1 MQPRMS
7 ATLHR
12 IDGAPAS
19 PSLDPMVRLVAH
31 DMNAVNSVI
40 LDRMQSDIPLI
51 PELAGHLIAG
61 GGKRMRPMLTLAC
74 ARLLDYPGTRH
85 HKLAAAVEFIHTAT
99 LLHDDVVDG
108 SDLRRGRRT
117 ANIIWGN
124 PASVL
129 VGDFLFS
136 RSFELMVEDGSL
148 KVLRILSNASAV
160 IAEGEVNQLTAQRQV
175 QTTEER
181 YLDIIGAKT
190 ASLFAAA
197 CRIAAVVAERP
208 EPEEAALDA
217 YGRNLGIA
225 FQLVDDAI
233 DYASDAATMGK
244 GVGDDFRDG
253 KVTLPVILA
262 HARGSVEDKTFW
274 RDAMMG
280 HRISDHDL
288 ARATLLLRETG
299 ALEDT
304 LAHARH
310 YGQRAIDALGGFGQ
324 SAAKAALTE
333 AVAFAVARAY

>member
-1 MQPRMS
+1 MTATVHPLHPPR
-7 ATLHR
+7 A
-12 IDGAPAS
+12 
-19 PSLDPMVRLVAH
+19 PSLEPMVQLVAG
-31 DMNAVNSVI
+31 DLNQVNAVI
-40 LDRMQSDIPLI
+40 LDRMQSEVPLI

-108 SDLRRGRRT
+108 SGLRRGRRT

-148 KVLRILSNASAV
+148 KVLRILSRASAV
-160 IAEGEVNQLTAQRQV
+160 IAEGEVDQLSAQRRVETSEDQ
-175 QTTEER
+175 
-181 YLDIIGAKT
+181 YLKIINAKT
-190 ASLFAAA
+190 AALFAAA
-197 CRIAAVVAERP
+197 CRIAAVVAERD
-208 EPEEAALDA
+208 EAAEEALDS

-262 HARGSVEDKTFW
+262 FARGSADERAFW
-274 RDAMMG
+274 RAAMQGERSGDA
-280 HRISDHDL
+280 DL
-288 ARATLLLRETG
+288 ADATGLLRRHD
-299 ALEDT
+299 ALADT
-304 LAHARH
+304 FDRARH
-310 YGQRAIDALGGFGQ
+310 YGRRAIDALGAFPPGK
-324 SAAKAALTE
+324 AKAALAE
-333 AVAFAVARAY
+333 AVEFAISRAY